1 MRILKPRGFQWI
13 GPLLGL
19 ISGILNLSIHSMP
32 DRLRLSWKILV
43 FLSIILVIIGI
54 INHYRLIIKK
64 RSK

>member
-13 GPLLGL
+13 APLLVL
-19 ISGILNLSIHSMP
+19 IIGVLNLSN
-32 DRLRLSWKILV
+32 RNLSETKRISWMILV